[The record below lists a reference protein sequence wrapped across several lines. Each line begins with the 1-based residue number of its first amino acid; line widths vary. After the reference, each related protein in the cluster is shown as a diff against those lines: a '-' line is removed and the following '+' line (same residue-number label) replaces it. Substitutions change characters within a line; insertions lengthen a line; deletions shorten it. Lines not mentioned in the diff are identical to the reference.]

1 MIKKKAILIV
11 LLSVLLVSCSAKGDS
26 KNNDKKNSVEN
37 FPNKTVNVIIPFG
50 EGSASNAF
58 VRQYSQIL
66 SEHSNANFQPINK
79 DGSSGLLGMLHT
91 YQQKNDGYN
100 ILEITPS
107 QVIADNLDKSK
118 DIKLL
123 DDFEPLA
130 QIQSDIYVL
139 SVSKDSPIKDYDD
152 LIAKGKKGGIT
163 VGGASSTGLD
173 DFATSNFEKEANIN
187 TNFIPYSSGSEVK
200 AAALGGEVD
209 VYLDKVVNV
218 VDYVKSKKVRPLIIF
233 NNERINKI
241 DEFKKTPTTKEKGL
255 NVDIGSWRGF
265 VIKKGA
271 PKEVKEQLSK
281 QLKNAY
287 ETEEYKKYSE
297 DNLVDIGEGYLGPDK
312 FEKKLDKEYKKFD
325 EIAKD
330 LDIKQ

>member
-1 MIKKKAILIV
+1 MIKKKSILVILV
-11 LLSVLLVSCSAKGDS
+11 SVLLVSCSAKGDS
-26 KNNDKKNSVEN
+26 KNNNNSVEN

-50 EGSASNAF
+50 EGSASDAF

-66 SEHSNANFQPINK
+66 SEHSNVNFQPINK

-139 SVSKDSPIKDYDD
+139 SVSKDSPIKGYDD
-152 LIAKGKKGGIT
+152 LIEKGKKDEIT

-173 DFATSNFEKEANIN
+173 DFATSKFEKEANID

-233 NNERINKI
+233 NDERINKI
-241 DEFKKTPTTKEKGL
+241 DEFKNTPTTKEKNL

-325 EIAKD
+325 EIKKD